1 MRHQDC
7 SGLAQ
12 KYSPVD
18 LLLSFSNH
26 SEMVGGGYNLFIQH
40 TSVDH
45 MEIAI
50 GAKETQPPPWMVF
63 NGLCEG
69 HSCSKSISFNNALS
83 IIKYISIHSMTSIS
97 LVSQPTNIDCSDVR
111 ICKTCVTCANIASF
125 HSSTKMSSPAPCP
138 GRKQP

>member
-1 MRHQDC
+1 MIHQDY

-26 SEMVGGGYNLFIQH
+26 SEMVGGGFNLFIQH

-63 NGLCEG
+63 NGLYV
-69 HSCSKSISFNNALS
+69 KDILAVN
-83 IIKYISIHSMTSIS
+83 
-97 LVSQPTNIDCSDVR
+97 Q
-111 ICKTCVTCANIASF
+111 
-125 HSSTKMSSPAPCP
+125 STIRMPYQS
-138 GRKQP
+138 